1 MIYAQH
7 NTVFF
12 YLILILIILQHVF
25 EDGVYHWLSENRK
38 SYMPELGGVLLAWN
52 VSKIKLKSPGH
63 PPFKPEVNIKVSIVY
78 SPFKPEVN
86 IKVSIVY
93 SPLKP
98 EVNIKVSI
106 VYFTFKPFSL

>member
-1 MIYAQH
+1 
-7 NTVFF
+7 
-12 YLILILIILQHVF
+12 
-25 EDGVYHWLSENRK
+25 
-38 SYMPELGGVLLAWN
+38 MPELGGVLLAWN
-52 VSKIKLKSPGH
+52 VSKIKLKNPGH